1 MIAINDDDLNYLLTN
16 GMRTDVI
23 SALMENDLTVH
34 EIRQRAEEAHKN
46 GESLH
51 FDGCTIM
58 YNAKSAAAFGECD
71 TRFIWAPYVPVG
83 DYTVLMADGG
93 TGKTILCCGIAAAIS
108 RGKPLPG
115 DSFSNKQSN
124 TVLIISA
131 EDTGELLKKR
141 LLASGANLER
151 VFILDCLASEGL
163 NFTDGYDD
171 FLDLIRRYKPALTII
186 DPWHAFLGAGVDIN
200 RVNAVRPVFQ
210 RLANMAKTCDCGLVL
225 VSHVNK
231 RAQGENA
238 NNAATGS
245 TDFINAAR
253 SAMRVIFDDEPGREN
268 SRVLVHTKSNYAAP
282 GKSVRYR
289 ITEDGG
295 LVWDGF
301 SDITRR
307 TLEDAARWRKTT
319 YEALQK
325 QDIQDS
331 VNRALIAA
339 VKEHAEPGKTVNVS
353 YDQMKADHGTDIFDS
368 MQPKRALDAVANELW
383 SMGYVVQTGKTVRHD
398 GRTKNGFSVFK
409 QEQLSDALEGLPE

>member
-1 MIAINDDDLNYLLTN
+1 MTEIDELLRHIPAAKITKLTQSGMTVEEIWRQTKAAINNSEPL
-16 GMRTDVI
+16 R
-23 SALMENDLTVH
+23 
-34 EIRQRAEEAHKN
+34 
-46 GESLH
+46 
-51 FDGCTIM
+51 FDGSTVL

-108 RGKPLPG
+108 RGEPLPG
-115 DSFSNKQSN
+115 DYFSDKQGK
-124 TVLIISA
+124 TVLLISA

-141 LLASGANLER
+141 LSASGANLER
-151 VFILDCLASEGL
+151 VFILDCLASVGL
-163 NFTDGYDD
+163 NFTDGYDE
-171 FLDLIRRYKPALTII
+171 FVDLIQRYKPALAVI
-186 DPWHAFLGAGVDIN
+186 DPWHAFIGDNIDIN
-200 RVNAVRPVFQ
+200 RVNCVRPVFQ
-210 RLANMAKTCDCGLVL
+210 RLANLAKTCDCGLVL

-325 QDIQDS
+325 QDIQD
-331 VNRALIAA
+331 NKNYALIAA
-339 VKEHAEPGKTVNVS
+339 VREYTEVGRTVNIS
-353 YDQMKADHGTDIFDS
+353 YDQMKADHGADIFDG
-368 MQPKRALDAVANELW
+368 MQPKRALDAIAADLRLD
-383 SMGYVVQTGKTVRHD
+383 GIIIQTGKIVKQA
-398 GRTKNGFSVFK
+398 GRSKNGFGVLRIETVD
-409 QEQLSDALEGLPE
+409 QIVDDLPE

>member
-1 MIAINDDDLNYLLTN
+1 MIAIYDDDLNYLLTN
-16 GMRTDVI
+16 GMRTDVL
-23 SALMENDLTVH
+23 SALMENGLTVH

-46 GESLH
+46 GESLR
-51 FDGCTIM
+51 FDGCAVL
-58 YNAKSAAAFGECD
+58 YNAKSAAEFGESN
-71 TRFIWAPYVPVG
+71 TRFIWKPFVPVG
-83 DYTVLMADGG
+83 DYSVLMADGG
-93 TGKTILCCGIAAAIS
+93 TGKTILCCGLAADIS
-108 RGKPLPG
+108 TGRQLPG
-115 DSFSNKQSN
+115 ELERREPE
-124 TVLIISA
+124 TVLFISA

-141 LLASGANLER
+141 LSASGANLER
-151 VFILDCLASEGL
+151 VFILDCLQSEGL

-171 FLDLIRRYKPALTII
+171 FLDLIQRYKPALTII

-210 RLANMAKTCDCGLVL
+210 RLANLAKVCDCGLIL

-245 TDFINAAR
+245 TDFVNASR
-253 SAMRVIFDDEPGREN
+253 SAMRVVFDDEPGREN
-268 SRVLVHTKSNYAAP
+268 SRILVHTKSNYAAP

-295 LVWDGF
+295 LAWDGF

-319 YEALQK
+319 YEALQR

-331 VNRALIAA
+331 INRALIAA
-339 VKEHAEPGKTVNVS
+339 VKEYAEPGKPVNIS
-353 YDQMKADHGTDIFDS
+353 YDQMKADHGADIFDG

-383 SMGYVVQTGKTVRHD
+383 SMGYIVQTGKTVRHD

>member
-1 MIAINDDDLNYLLTN
+1 MTEIDELLRHIPAAKITKLTQSGMTVEEIWRQTKAAINNSEPL
-16 GMRTDVI
+16 R
-23 SALMENDLTVH
+23 
-34 EIRQRAEEAHKN
+34 
-46 GESLH
+46 
-51 FDGCTIM
+51 FDGSTVL

-108 RGKPLPG
+108 RGESLPG
-115 DSFSNKQSN
+115 DYFGDTQGK
-124 TVLIISA
+124 TVLLISA

-141 LLASGANLER
+141 LSASGANLER
-151 VFILDCLASEGL
+151 VFILDCLASVGL
-163 NFTDGYDD
+163 NFTDGYDE
-171 FLDLIRRYKPALTII
+171 FVDLIQRYKPALAVI
-186 DPWHAFLGAGVDIN
+186 DPWHAFIGDNIDIN
-200 RVNAVRPVFQ
+200 RVNCVRPVFQ
-210 RLANMAKTCDCGLVL
+210 RLANLAKTCDCGLVL

-325 QDIQDS
+325 QDMLHS
-331 VNRALIAA
+331 
-339 VKEHAEPGKTVNVS
+339 P
-353 YDQMKADHGTDIFDS
+353 DH
-368 MQPKRALDAVANELW
+368 
-383 SMGYVVQTGKTVRHD
+383 
-398 GRTKNGFSVFK
+398 
-409 QEQLSDALEGLPE
+409 LP

>member
-1 MIAINDDDLNYLLTN
+1 MTEIDELLRHIPAAKITKLTQSGMTVEEIWRQTKAAIN
-16 GMRTDVI
+16 
-23 SALMENDLTVH
+23 
-34 EIRQRAEEAHKN
+34 N
-46 GESLH
+46 GEPLR
-51 FDGCTIM
+51 FDGSIVM
-58 YNAKSAAAFGECD
+58 YNAKSAAEFGESK
-71 TRFIWAPYVPVG
+71 TRYIWEPYIPVG
-83 DYTVLMADGG
+83 DYTVMMADGG
-93 TGKTILCCGIAAAIS
+93 TGKTILCCGIAADIS
-108 RGKPLPG
+108 TGRRLPG
-115 DSFSNKQSN
+115 EVERREPE

-141 LLASGANLER
+141 LSASGANLER
-151 VFILDCLASEGL
+151 VFILDCLQSEGL

-210 RLANMAKTCDCGLVL
+210 RLANLAKVCDCGLIL

-245 TDFINAAR
+245 TDFINASR

-268 SRVLVHTKSNYAAP
+268 SRILVHTKSNYAAP

-295 LVWDGF
+295 LAWDGF

-319 YEALQK
+319 YEALQR
-325 QDIQDS
+325 QDIQDG

-339 VKEHAEPGKTVNVS
+339 VKEYAEPGKTVNVS
-353 YDQMKADHGTDIFDS
+353 YDQMKADHGTDIFDG
-368 MQPKRALDAVANELW
+368 MQPKRALDAIAADLRLD
-383 SMGYVVQTGKTVRHD
+383 GIIIQTGKIVKQA
-398 GRTKNGFSVFK
+398 GRSKNGFGVLRIETVD
-409 QEQLSDALEGLPE
+409 QIVDDLPE